1 MLEKPGYGRIDPL
14 AQQILNYLEAR
25 NGFCELGDRSDP
37 QAIRELFGVSKK
49 AYKMALGQLMK
60 AGRIR
65 QDETGIHLT

>member
-1 MLEKPGYGRIDPL
+1 VLK
-14 AQQILNYLEAR
+14 YLESR
-25 NGFCELGDRSDP
+25 DGFCPLGDKSDP
-37 QAIRELFGVSKK
+37 EAIRDLFGVSKK